1 MTYHFNMIAEDN
13 FKTLCNL
20 TTSLV
25 GLRKGSLSCK
35 SRKQEFQIPRSVV
48 SVISR
53 MIDETHPNVIAK
65 VLKRDRV
72 SVYHYERTHSSN
84 YKSFPK
90 YRKVFNQVYN
100 AYSNLQGAK
109 RTFADLGHLKNH
121 LKDHGIINSDKHQTT
136 LRIKSGRIG
145 IDIKVSYKDF
155 YNQLENCKFALTD
168 CNYNLE
174 II

>member
-1 MTYHFNMIAEDN
+1 MIQENN
-13 FKTLCNL
+13 FKNLCDF

-25 GLRKGSLSCK
+25 GLPKGSLSCR

-53 MIDETHPNVIAK
+53 IVDETHPNVIAK

-72 SVYHYERTHSSN
+72 SVYHYERTHQSN

-90 YRKVFNQVYN
+90 YRKVFNTIYN

-109 RTFADLGHLKNH
+109 RTFVDLGHLREH
-121 LKDHGIINSDKHQTT
+121 LKDYNVGNSDTHQTT
-136 LRIKSGRIG
+136 IRITSGRIG

-155 YNQLENCKFALTD
+155 YNQLENCKFAMTD

>member
-72 SVYHYERTHSSN
+72 SVY
-84 YKSFPK
+84 
-90 YRKVFNQVYN
+90 
-100 AYSNLQGAK
+100 
-109 RTFADLGHLKNH
+109 
-121 LKDHGIINSDKHQTT
+121 KHQTT